1 MKSKGRI
8 RVGTRRS
15 KLALQQCHSVIASL
29 PSIHPDIGF
38 DLVEIATT
46 GDRHRQIP
54 LDVLGGEGVF
64 VRELEQALTDERID
78 MAVHS
83 AKDMPTSLT
92 DGLCLSC
99 VPERIDPSDV
109 LVSRCGGLA
118 ELPPGA
124 KVGTGSQ
131 RRAVQ
136 LRAQRSD
143 LEVLGLRGNIDTRLR
158 KVASGE
164 FDCIVL
170 AAAALIRLGMVDRIA
185 EYLPHEAFTPAVGQG
200 ALGIEVRESDS
211 DIIDLLSALNH
222 DHTWQCVVAER
233 EFLRALGGGC
243 RAPIAA
249 NGTVSEG
256 RMYLQGMVADPDGKT
271 ILRAGCDREVQYG
284 EETGKELAT
293 RMLDMGASLL
303 VERMRQ

>member
-1 MKSKGRI
+1 VKSKGPI

-15 KLALQQCHSVIASL
+15 KLALQQCRSVIASL
-29 PSIHPDIGF
+29 QSIHPGIGF

-46 GDRHRQIP
+46 GDRHRQNP

-64 VRELEQALTDERID
+64 VRELEQALTDGRID

-99 VPERIDPSDV
+99 VPQRVDPSDV

-118 ELPPGA
+118 DLPPGA
-124 KVGTGSQ
+124 RVGTGSQ

-164 FDCIVL
+164 FDSIVL
-170 AAAALIRLGMVDRIA
+170 AAAALIRLEMADRIA

-211 DIIDLLSALNH
+211 DIIDLLSPLNH
-222 DHTWQCVVAER
+222 DETWQCVVAER

-256 RMYLQGMVADPDGKT
+256 SMYLQGMVADPDGKT
-271 ILRAGCDREVQYG
+271 ILRASCDREVPCG
-284 EETGKELAT
+284 EEVGNELAM
-293 RMLDMGASLL
+293 RMLDMGANLL
-303 VERMRQ
+303 VERMWQ